1 MFETVLKDEMS
12 KVRDA
17 IGHSAYDGGRFREAI
32 DLFREMSLAHEFA
45 EFLTIPAY
53 KLITTA

>member
-1 MFETVLKDEMS
+1 MA

-17 IGHSAYDGGRFREAI
+17 IGHSAYDAGRFQEAI
-32 DLFREMSLAHEFA
+32 HLFREMSLAHEFA

-53 KLITTA
+53 KLITAA